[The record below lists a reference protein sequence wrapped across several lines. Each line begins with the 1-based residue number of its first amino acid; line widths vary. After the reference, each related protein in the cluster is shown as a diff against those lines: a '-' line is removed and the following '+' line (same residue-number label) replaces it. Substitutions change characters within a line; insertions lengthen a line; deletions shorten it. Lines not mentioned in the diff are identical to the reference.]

1 MPKQFS
7 KKVQM
12 CCVYTVAAT
21 KTNNTRYYFK
31 LTRPFDGS
39 YSKQQRSL
47 NDRYM
52 LWGSSWNQ
60 ALYYGYTHDFFHV
73 PVWQPNWMVWCV
85 MQMYRSVG
93 YILNG
98 EVTLALTWTIS
109 SNCLFFKR
117 TIINYYCLKLSR

>member
-1 MPKQFS
+1 MEAS
-7 KKVQM
+7 
-12 CCVYTVAAT
+12 T
-21 KTNNTRYYFK
+21 
-31 LTRPFDGS
+31 
-39 YSKQQRSL
+39 QQRSL

-52 LWGSSWNQ
+52 LWGSSWNL

-117 TIINYYCLKLSR
+117 TIILLLKIVQVSLISPKITSSFHKIVYVNHTLNNYIFIQN